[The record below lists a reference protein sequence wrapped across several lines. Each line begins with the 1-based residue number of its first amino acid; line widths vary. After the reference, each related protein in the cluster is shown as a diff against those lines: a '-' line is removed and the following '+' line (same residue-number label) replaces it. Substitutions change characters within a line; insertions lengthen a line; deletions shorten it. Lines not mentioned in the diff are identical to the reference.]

1 MDLWASGIVLGGL
14 SMAKIITKGKWGND
28 VMTVICSEEDGQ
40 ITVTFNGQKDT
51 FLKEI
56 LDSRMDVAPA
66 MGGTYYPEEGT
77 MLAYYNILNTVFFSK
92 VIEMQVVGDIGQIPY
107 EDGIVF

>member
-1 MDLWASGIVLGGL
+1 
-14 SMAKIITKGKWGND
+14 MAKIITKGKWGND

-40 ITVTFNGQKDT
+40 ITVTFNGQNDT

-92 VIEMQVVGDIGQIPY
+92 VIEMQVVGDMGQIPY

>member
-1 MDLWASGIVLGGL
+1 MDLWASGVVLGGM
-14 SMAKIITKGKWGND
+14 SVSKIITKGKWGSE

-40 ITVTFNGQKDT
+40 IIVTFNGQEDK

-56 LDSRMDVAPA
+56 LESRMDVAPA

-77 MLAYYNILNTVFFSK
+77 MLAYYNILNTMFFSK

-107 EDGIVF
+107 EDGVIY